1 LTWIDEK
8 RVEEP
13 SKRSNAATAT
23 LSGNTCVIKEL
34 NRIKMHK
41 LKINFLCVLKIS
53 SLVKSTNFFRYG

>member
-13 SKRSNAATAT
+13 SKQSNAATET
-23 LSGNTCVIKEL
+23 LRGNTCVIKEL

-41 LKINFLCVLKIS
+41 LKNNFLYVC
-53 SLVKSTNFFRYG
+53 